1 VVVSLI
7 EKIISENLIKLHV
20 KANDWKEAIR
30 LSSQPL
36 LDQKIVTSNYVDE
49 IINSV
54 NEYGPYFVIAPHV
67 ALAHAPGKA
76 GAKKLAMGISVLEPS
91 VKFNN
96 ADNDPVS
103 YVFTLSAPDSD
114 SHLKAMQ
121 ELVYLLTDE
130 KFYQVLSNSETPSE
144 ILRFIKGSV
153 EQKKISK

>member
-1 VVVSLI
+1 MI
-7 EKIISENLIKLHV
+7 EKIIHEDLIKLNIQ
-20 KANDWKEAIR
+20 ANDWKDAVGK
-30 LSSQPL
+30 SAQPL
-36 LDQKIVTSNYVDE
+36 VDNKYITDNYVSE

-67 ALAHAPGKA
+67 ALAHAPSDS
-76 GAKKLAMGISVLEPS
+76 GAKSLAMGISTLKPA

-121 ELVYLLTDE
+121 ELVGLLSSSE
-130 KFYQVLSNSETPSE
+130 FYEVMDKAQSSAE
-144 ILRFIKGSV
+144 ILQFIKDSV
-153 EQKKISK
+153 QNKKIS